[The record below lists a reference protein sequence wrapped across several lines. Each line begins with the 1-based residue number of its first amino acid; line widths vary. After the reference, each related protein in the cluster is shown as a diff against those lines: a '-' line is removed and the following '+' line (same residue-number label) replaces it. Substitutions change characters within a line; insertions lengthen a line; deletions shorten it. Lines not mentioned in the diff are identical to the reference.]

1 MKPTNR
7 RSSLN
12 LLLTTSTV
20 MAAFSPFNSFA
31 ADFVWKGTT
40 DSSWTT
46 GTNWLGGT
54 APTYSATLTTDR
66 LVIGNGSNPGVIYD
80 PGSGVTT
87 TFASGRGV
95 IIGSTTQGAADLTVS
110 SGTLKING
118 PGTAGNEP
126 IMANG
131 VSANVLINGGNLDF
145 TDHGNAFRFF
155 GSANTGLTS
164 TLTISSGSFSS
175 NGFNLLTTGTA
186 GIGTINLDGGSLSV
200 NAFTRSVTTAT
211 SILNLNGGTLRIR
224 GASSANFLPALTG
237 LQTVVKSGGAVIDS
251 NNLNLTIAEA
261 LEHDSALGAGLDG
274 GLTKSG
280 AGILTLSGANTYNGA
295 TTINAGT
302 VSAAKIDVSSGNS
315 NLGDATSAVNLGSA
329 DAQGTLSYT
338 GNTASYTRG
347 FTIGGTGG
355 GRLDVITAGQ
365 TLTVETA
372 AITGSGLFTVGGNG
386 RTLITSLISH
396 TGGLTKGPFLANTT
410 ALTLSNG
417 SNSYTGVTT
426 VEHGAIVVTANGALG
441 GTTSGTVVNSGA
453 TLAFSGSI
461 NHTAA
466 ESVTGSGAG
475 SNSVSGIMA
484 DNQRGFIQSASG
496 NNTFAGNVVIDA
508 AGVSRIGTQN
518 GASLTLTGT
527 ITQASGSI
535 YFRPGNNA
543 GDFVTLSNSG
553 NSFGGNSA
561 VFTGASSGNFAGV
574 RIGVNNGL
582 PANLTIIGDTATGAG
597 TALDLNGFNQTLNGL
612 AGGSTL
618 NIINSNTST
627 ASTLAIDTLA
637 IDTLVDRTSAGT
649 IIRGGGGL
657 GTINVV
663 KEGTLTQ
670 TLGATHDYTGTTE
683 INEGTLIINGNISTS
698 SLTTVA
704 SGATLAGFG
713 TVGATTVDGGGFFAP
728 GTSPGTLNTGSLTFA
743 NLSNLDYELNPT
755 DLTVGSSIN
764 DLGNVSGNLTLDG
777 VLNVTATSGDF
788 LSVIPGTAW
797 RLFNYTGSL
806 TDNNL
811 DFGTM
816 PALGSGLSWA
826 IDTSAT
832 GQINLTVTAIPEPA
846 AALLSGLGFL
856 ALLRRRR

>member
-1 MKPTNR
+1 MKPKR
-7 RSSLN
+7 RLSTLN
-12 LLLTTSTV
+12 LLLTTTTV
-20 MAAFSPFNSFA
+20 MAALSPFNTFA
-31 ADFVWKGTT
+31 ADFIWKGTT
-40 DSSWTT
+40 DSTWTT
-46 GTNWLGGT
+46 GTNWLSGT
-54 APTYSATLTTDR
+54 APVYGTDLSADR
-66 LVIGNGSNPGVIYD
+66 LVIGNGSNPGVIYN
-80 PGSGVTT
+80 PGAGVTT
-87 TFASGRGV
+87 TFASGRGI
-95 IIGSTTQGAADLTVS
+95 IIGSTAQGAADLTVT
-110 SGTLKING
+110 SGTIKFNG
-118 PGTAGNEP
+118 PGTVGNEP

-131 VSANVLINGGNLDF
+131 VSASVLINGGNLDL
-145 TDHGNAFRFF
+145 TGHGNAFRFF
-155 GSANTGLTS
+155 GAGNTGLTS
-164 TLTISSGSFSS
+164 TLTITSGSFSS
-175 NGFNLLTTGTA
+175 NGFNLLQAGTA
-186 GIGTINLDGGSLSV
+186 GTGTINLDGGSLAV
-200 NAFTRSVTTAT
+200 TAFTRNVTTAST
-211 SILNLNGGTLRIR
+211 IINLNGGTLRIR

-237 LQTVVKSGGAVIDS
+237 LQTVVKTGGAVIDS
-251 NNLNLTIAEA
+251 NNLNLTIAET
-261 LEHDSALGAGLDG
+261 LEHDSSLGAGLDG
-274 GLTKSG
+274 GLTKVG

-295 TTINAGT
+295 TTISAGT
-302 VSAAKIDVSSGNS
+302 ISAGKIDVSSGNS

-347 FTIGGTGG
+347 FTIGGNGG
-355 GRLDVITAGQ
+355 GRLDVTTAGQ

-372 AITGSGLFTVGGNG
+372 GITGSGLFTVGGNG
-386 RTLITSLISH
+386 RTLINSLISH

-417 SNSYTGVTT
+417 SNSYSGVTT
-426 VEHGAIVVTANGALG
+426 VEHGAIVATANGALG
-441 GTTSGTVVNSGA
+441 STSAGTVVNSGA

-475 SNSVSGIMA
+475 SNAISGILP

-496 NNTFAGNVVIDA
+496 NNTFAGNIVIDA
-508 AGVSRIGTQN
+508 GGVSRIGTQN
-518 GASLTLTGT
+518 GASLTLTGS

-535 YFRPGNNA
+535 YFRPGNTS

-553 NSFGGNSA
+553 NSFGGNSSI
-561 VFTGASSGNFAGV
+561 FTGATAGNYAGV
-574 RIGVNNGL
+574 RIGVNNAL
-582 PANLTIIGDTATGAG
+582 PTDLTIIGDTATGAG

-627 ASTLAIDTLA
+627 ASTLT
-637 IDTLVDRTSAGT
+637 IDTLVDRTSTGT
-649 IIRGGGGL
+649 VIRGGGGL

-663 KEGTLTQ
+663 KEGTLAQ
-670 TLGATHDYTGTTE
+670 TLSATHDYTGTTE

-704 SGATLAGFG
+704 SGATLAGSG
-713 TVGATTVDGGGFFAP
+713 TVGATTVDGGAFFAP

-743 NLSNLDYELNPT
+743 NLSNLNYELNPT
-755 DLTVGSSIN
+755 ALTVGSSIN
-764 DLGNVSGNLTLDG
+764 DLGNVSGDLTLDG
-777 VLNVTATSGDF
+777 VLHITATSGDF

-806 TDNNL
+806 TDNTL

-816 PALGSGLSWA
+816 PALGSGLTWA
-826 IDTSAT
+826 IDTST
-832 GQINLTVTAIPEPA
+832 SGQINLTVTAIPEPA